1 LLPVLKLYQSG
12 NICMSVILFRLRG
25 VPDDEA
31 DEIRELLKTNG
42 IDFYETSAGNW
53 GISMPAIWLRDYHQ
67 LKQTKQMLEVYQEER
82 SSRMQSEYARQKE
95 RGENRNLYDI
105 FREDPLRMLL
115 YVAAV
120 VAIIYFSVMPFL
132 EMGG

>member
-1 LLPVLKLYQSG
+1 
-12 NICMSVILFRLRG
+12 MSVILFRLRG

-31 DEIRELLKTNG
+31 DEIRELLESNE

-53 GISMPAIWLRDYHQ
+53 GISMPAIWLRDNNQKKQAKQ
-67 LKQTKQMLEVYQEER
+67 LLETYQEER
-82 SSRMQSEYARQKE
+82 SRRVQGDYARQKE
-95 RGENRNLYDI
+95 RGENRNLFDI

-132 EMGG
+132 EMGD

>member
-1 LLPVLKLYQSG
+1 
-12 NICMSVILFRLRG
+12 MSRILFRLRG

-31 DEIRELLKTNG
+31 DEIRELLKRHE

-53 GISMPAIWLRDYHQ
+53 GISMPAIWLHDNHQ
-67 LKQTKQMLEVYQEER
+67 LKQAKQILEVYQEER
-82 SSRMQSEYARQKE
+82 CSRVQSEYACRKE
-95 RGENRNLYDI
+95 RGENRNLFDI

-132 EMGG
+132 EMGE

>member
-1 LLPVLKLYQSG
+1 LLPVQKLYQSG
-12 NICMSVILFRLRG
+12 KNYMSLILFRLRG

-31 DEIRELLKTNG
+31 DEIRELLRSNE

-53 GISMPAIWLRDYHQ
+53 GISMPAIWLRDNSQ
-67 LKQTKQMLEVYQEER
+67 LKQAKQLIEVYQGER
-82 SSRMQSEYARQKE
+82 TIRMKSEYTRLREQ
-95 RGENRNLYDI
+95 GENRTLLDI

-120 VAIIYFSVMPFL
+120 AAIIYFSVMPFL
-132 EMGG
+132 DLGG

>member
-1 LLPVLKLYQSG
+1 
-12 NICMSVILFRLRG
+12 MSVILFRLRG

-31 DEIRELLKTNG
+31 DEIRELLKTHE

-53 GISMPAIWLRDYHQ
+53 GISMPAIWLRDNSRKKLAKQ
-67 LKQTKQMLEVYQEER
+67 LIEAYQEER
-82 SSRMQSEYARQKE
+82 TSRMKSEYASLKE
-95 RGENRNLYDI
+95 RGEDRTLFDI

-120 VAIIYFSVMPFL
+120 AAILYFSVAPFL
-132 EMGG
+132 ELGS

>member
-1 LLPVLKLYQSG
+1 
-12 NICMSVILFRLRG
+12 MSVILFRLRG

-31 DEIRELLKTNG
+31 DEIRELLKTNA

-53 GISMPAIWLRDYHQ
+53 GISMPAIWLRDNHQ
-67 LKQTKQMLEVYQEER
+67 LKQVKQMLEAYQEER
-82 SSRMQSEYARQKE
+82 CSRMKSEYACQKE
-95 RGENRNLYDI
+95 RGENRTLYDI
-105 FREDPLRMLL
+105 FTEDPLRMLL

-132 EMGG
+132 EMSG